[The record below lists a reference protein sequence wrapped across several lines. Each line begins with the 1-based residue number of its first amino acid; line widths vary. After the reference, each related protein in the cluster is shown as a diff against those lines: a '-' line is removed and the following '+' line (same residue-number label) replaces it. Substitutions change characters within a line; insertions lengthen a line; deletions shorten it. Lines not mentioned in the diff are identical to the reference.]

1 MIGSQE
7 PSMSRG
13 LYECNPL
20 KDMNQV
26 ANYIKVYVLCIKLKT
41 ALTTDS
47 QIETTPNACEDIYT
61 KCVT

>member
-1 MIGSQE
+1 
-7 PSMSRG
+7 MSRG